1 MNSSTEDN
9 PLPSDYSAVRNAV
22 LEWYTAHA
30 RQFLWRSAN
39 PNPYVA
45 LVAEIMLQQTQTAR
59 VAEKLPPFLEQ
70 FPNFSA
76 LAAASNAAIIRSW
89 QGMGYNNRAL
99 RLRDCA
105 RAVVERHSGQLPDS
119 PDDLA
124 ALPGIGPYTRA
135 ALLAFVFH
143 RDVAVID
150 VNIRRVYSRV
160 FGKMTLSTDVLPEPE
175 LTSISQV
182 IFPHGKSSA
191 WHQAIMDIGA
201 LFCTARRP
209 NCTACPLSV
218 VCRSAFSIQTVVKIK
233 RAEPARFDIPNR
245 IWRGKTV
252 EVLRNVPHGVALAEG
267 ELFTRAIERPATD
280 ADTEWFRGLLAALE
294 RDGVVVL
301 VSGMNDEYT
310 VALRE

>member
-1 MNSSTEDN
+1 MNSPSDDN
-9 PLPSDYSAVRNAV
+9 LLPSDYSAVRNAV
-22 LEWYTAHA
+22 LEWYATHA

-45 LVAEIMLQQTQTAR
+45 LVAEVMLQQTQTTR
-59 VAEKLPPFLEQ
+59 VAEKLPSFLEQ
-70 FPNFSA
+70 FPDFKA
-76 LAAASNAAIIRSW
+76 LAAASNAAIIRAW

-105 RAVVERHSGQLPDS
+105 RAVVERHSEQLPDS

-160 FGKMTLSTDVLPEPE
+160 FGAMALSTDVLPESE
-175 LTSISQV
+175 IISLSQV
-182 IFPHGKSSA
+182 IFPRGKSSM

-209 NCTACPLSV
+209 DCAVCPLSGG
-218 VCRSAFSIQTVVKIK
+218 CRSAFSIQTVVKTK
-233 RAEPARFDIPNR
+233 RAEPSRFGIPNR

-280 ADTEWFRGLLAALE
+280 ADAEWFRGLLAALE
-294 RDGVVVL
+294 RDGVVAL
-301 VSGMNDEYT
+301 ASDIKDEYT
-310 VALRE
+310 AALRE